1 MALALRIR
9 DLDEDTFAASAVSSK
24 QCSGCDPDVP
34 GHCSQHRCLKCRG
47 TGREPLSFQSTV
59 MQLADSKKE
68 ALRDAG
74 GKGGKKFEGRGKS
87 QSCDYG
93 TDGDDDVQGDLD
105 Y

>member
-9 DLDEDTFAASAVSSK
+9 DLDKDTFATSAVSSK

-34 GHCSQHRCLKCRG
+34 GHCAPQHCLKCRG

-59 MQLADSKKE
+59 LQLSESKKE
-68 ALRDAG
+68 ALRDEG
-74 GKGGKKFEGRGKS
+74 GKGGKKFGGRGRS
-87 QSCDYG
+87 QSCDYEA
-93 TDGDDDVQGDLD
+93 DGDDDAQGDLE